1 MWLRGTV
8 RVLGFCDILSSLMTG
23 AFNGCQSVIT
33 NNRFRS
39 LPLILPVL
47 DWGGC
52 QRSAVVGW
60 LVRVVSVTRLRRRRR
75 RRRFVTKQAERR
87 RHSHRRRRFASKRP
101 YVVRHRTADVRGVAR
116 FESAPPPPPL
126 RHTPRSR
133 THSAHVYT
141 PSTTPQLLLLL
152 IFSTT
157 AMMMLTAV
165 LMMAAMALMG
175 SDAAVLMNRYGW
187 RANYFLFR

>member
-116 FESAPPPPPL
+116 FESAPPPL

>member
-116 FESAPPPPPL
+116 FESAPPPPPPSHAALAHPL
-126 RHTPRSR
+126 RTRVHAFHYSSVTSSS
-133 THSAHVYT
+133 HILDDGDDDAHRC
-141 PSTTPQLLLLL
+141 
-152 IFSTT
+152 
-157 AMMMLTAV
+157 ADD
-165 LMMAAMALMG
+165 G
-175 SDAAVLMNRYGW
+175 RYG
-187 RANYFLFR
+187 LDG